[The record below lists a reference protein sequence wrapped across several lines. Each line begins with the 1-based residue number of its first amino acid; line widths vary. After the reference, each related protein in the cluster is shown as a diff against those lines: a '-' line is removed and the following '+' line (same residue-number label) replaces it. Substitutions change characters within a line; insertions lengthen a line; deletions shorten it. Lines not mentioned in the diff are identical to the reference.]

1 MPSIFGVFAKGLI
14 LVAQCRGF
22 SGTKSAFRGFTSLF
36 DTWRFH
42 HFTIKCFFTVNG
54 FWNKNEVIIKMGR
67 GHASLQNAQSLL
79 IGPMNTHED
88 QTLGE
93 NGKTARQNIEGKT
106 ASKRQNCLAS
116 CHVTQPEKKG
126 EFRDTH
132 AEGPSPKEKPSPHLA
147 VTRKLPLGDERNLN
161 KLK

>member
-14 LVAQCRGF
+14 LDAQCRGF

-88 QTLGE
+88 QTLGD
-93 NGKTARQNIEGKT
+93 NGKT

-126 EFRDTH
+126 CFGKCMPRAHRQRKNVPPTWQSHENFLW
-132 AEGPSPKEKPSPHLA
+132 G
-147 VTRKLPLGDERNLN
+147 TRGI
-161 KLK
+161 

>member
-14 LVAQCRGF
+14 LDAQCRGF
-22 SGTKSAFRGFTSLF
+22 SGSKSAFRGFTSLF

-79 IGPMNTHED
+79 IGLMHTHMRIRHW
-88 QTLGE
+88 
-93 NGKTARQNIEGKT
+93 GKTAKLPGKT
-106 ASKRQNCLAS
+106 SKANCLEAAKL
-116 CHVTQPEKKG
+116 PGILPRNPARKKG
-126 EFRDTH
+126 AFRDMH
-132 AEGPSPKEKPSPHLA
+132 AEGPSPKEKRSPHLA
-147 VTRKLPLGDERNLN
+147 VTRKFPLGNERNLN

>member
-14 LVAQCRGF
+14 LDAQCRGF
-22 SGTKSAFRGFTSLF
+22 SGSKSAFRGFTSLF

-42 HFTIKCFFTVNG
+42 HFTIKCFFTVKG

-79 IGPMNTHED
+79 IGLMNTHED

-116 CHVTQPEKKG
+116 CHVTQPGKKG
-126 EFRDTH
+126 CFGTCMPRAHHQRKNVPPTWQSHENCLW
-132 AEGPSPKEKPSPHLA
+132 G
-147 VTRKLPLGDERNLN
+147 TRGI
-161 KLK
+161 